1 MRSNINNKNNN
12 YNKKVRNRVEKLL
25 LSWKIKKMVISY
37 NNKCFLCTN

>member
-12 YNKKVRNRVEKLL
+12 YNKKVRNRVEKIL
-25 LSWKIKKMVISY
+25 LSWKIKMVISY